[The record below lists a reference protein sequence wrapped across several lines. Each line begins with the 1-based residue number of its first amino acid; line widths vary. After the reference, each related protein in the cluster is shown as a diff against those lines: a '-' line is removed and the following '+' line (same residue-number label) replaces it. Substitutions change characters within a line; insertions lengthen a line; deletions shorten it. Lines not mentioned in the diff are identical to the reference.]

1 MMNCRIWDKQ
11 ESINGVPASAIF
23 ESMPETING
32 EVILLEKN
40 GIVTN
45 IEIKS
50 FLVNT
55 YNFDNELS
63 ALEIGELYVE
73 YLKQEQEKKEEETS
87 TIEDMEND
95 IAYLMLEMAR
105 LNIGGENNELV

>member
-1 MMNCRIWDKQ
+1 MNCRIWDKQ
-11 ESINGVPASAIF
+11 ESINGVSASDIF
-23 ESMPETING
+23 KSMPETIDG
-32 EVILLEKN
+32 EVILLENN

-73 YLKQEQEKKEEETS
+73 HLKQEKEKKEEEIS
-87 TIEDMEND
+87 TIEDIEND
-95 IAYLMLEMAR
+95 IAYLMLEMAKM
-105 LNIGGENNELV
+105 NIGGNESELV